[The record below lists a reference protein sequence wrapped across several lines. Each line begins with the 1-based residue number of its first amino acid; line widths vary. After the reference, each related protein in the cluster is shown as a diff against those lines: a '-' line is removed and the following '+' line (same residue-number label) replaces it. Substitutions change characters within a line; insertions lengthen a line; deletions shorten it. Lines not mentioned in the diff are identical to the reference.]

1 MKNSLETQY
10 RPDYVV
16 PPGATIAETIEA
28 FGISQAELA
37 DRLGM
42 SLPTVNKIIKGKAPI
57 SPETAI
63 ALERV
68 IGISAGFWN
77 RYEASY
83 REFLA
88 KQEETEKLGSLVEWV
103 KRFPVKDMVKLGMV
117 REQSSPV
124 AQLQELLRFF
134 GIASPNQWDGMLQ
147 VAGARYRESKSF
159 ERNPAAVAAWLR
171 RGELEAQQIECEP
184 YDEAKL
190 KRMVPELRAL
200 TLLDAAPMQ
209 ERLQSICASCGVA
222 VVFVPELP
230 GTKLFGAARWITP
243 TKALVQLSLR
253 RKQEDHF
260 WFTFFHELAHILFH
274 GKRSFFLD
282 EENGLTQS
290 EEENEADAWAAE
302 VLIPERY
309 LKDFLF
315 SGKPSLLRIERFARE
330 IKIAPGI
337 VVGRLQKLEVLDWSV
352 GNKLKRTFVWR
363 VEE

>member
-1 MKNSLETQY
+1 MKNSLDSQY

-57 SPETAI
+57 SPETALG
-63 ALERV
+63 LERV

-88 KQEETEKLGSLVEWV
+88 KQEEVEKLGSFVDWV
-103 KRFPVKDMVKLGMV
+103 KQFPVKEMTKLGMV
-117 REQSSPV
+117 REQASPID
-124 AQLQELLRFF
+124 QLQELLRFF

-147 VAGARYRESKSF
+147 VAGTRYRESTSF
-159 ERNPAAVAAWLR
+159 ERSPAAVAAWLR
-171 RGELEAQQIECEP
+171 RGELDAQGIACEP

-190 KRMVPELRAL
+190 KRSIPELRAL
-200 TLLDAAPMQ
+200 TLLDARPMQ
-209 ERLQSICASCGVA
+209 ERIEAICASCGVA

-230 GTKLFGAARWITP
+230 GTKLFGAARWMTP

-253 RKQEDHF
+253 RKQDDHF

-282 EENGLTQS
+282 EENGQTVS
-290 EEENEADAWAAE
+290 EEEKEADAWAAE
-302 VLIPERY
+302 VLIPDRY
-309 LKDFLF
+309 LRNFLY
-315 SGKPSLLRIERFARE
+315 SGKPSLLRIERFAKE

-337 VVGRLQKLEVLDWSV
+337 VVGRLQKLGVLDWSV
-352 GNKLKRTFVWR
+352 GNGLKRTFVWR
-363 VEE
+363 VED

>member
-57 SPETAI
+57 SPETAM

-103 KRFPVKDMVKLGMV
+103 KRFPVKDMIKLGMV

-200 TLLDAAPMQ
+200 TLLDAA
-209 ERLQSICASCGVA
+209 RFVLHVA
-222 VVFVPELP
+222 
-230 GTKLFGAARWITP
+230 
-243 TKALVQLSLR
+243 
-253 RKQEDHF
+253 
-260 WFTFFHELAHILFH
+260 
-274 GKRSFFLD
+274 
-282 EENGLTQS
+282 
-290 EEENEADAWAAE
+290 
-302 VLIPERY
+302 
-309 LKDFLF
+309 
-315 SGKPSLLRIERFARE
+315 
-330 IKIAPGI
+330 
-337 VVGRLQKLEVLDWSV
+337 
-352 GNKLKRTFVWR
+352 
-363 VEE
+363 